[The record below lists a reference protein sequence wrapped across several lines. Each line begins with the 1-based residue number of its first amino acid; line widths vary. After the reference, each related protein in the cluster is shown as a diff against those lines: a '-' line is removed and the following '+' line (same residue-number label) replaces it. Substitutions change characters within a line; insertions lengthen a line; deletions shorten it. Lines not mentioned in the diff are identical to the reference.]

1 MNTVTQLHSKALI
14 DVNKNLFI
22 NGEWRPSATGAVF
35 EVRDPATEE
44 ILCQVAD
51 SNVDDAMGALDA
63 AVEAQTAWGATTGH
77 ERYEILMALHAIM
90 GERRDELAVMMTLEA
105 GKPVS
110 ESAGEIDLAASFVM
124 HFAQEALRI
133 DGNYQANPNGGSRMI
148 VTKKPVGPTILITPW
163 NFPMSMAA
171 RKIAPALAAG
181 CTAVVKP
188 AKETPLTMLAFAQML
203 HDAGLPKGVLNIVTT
218 SNSASTMEPLIRSG
232 KARKLSFT
240 GSTGVGITLLEQ
252 AAANVMKTSM
262 ELGGNAPFIVFEDAD
277 IDAAV
282 QGLLDT
288 KMRGNGETC
297 TAANRIYLQRGI
309 FDVFTAQLRE
319 RMTGYTLGHGADS
332 IVTLGPLINA
342 KQLASVTSLVDDA
355 VAKGAK
361 VELGGGRWGT
371 RGFFFEPTIL
381 TSVPDDADIVKAEIF
396 GPVAALYPFDTKEEV
411 IARANDSE
419 YGLASYVFTQNLAT
433 ALDVAEALDCGLV
446 GLNQGM
452 MSNAAAPFGGTKLSG
467 LGREGGKDGIEEF
480 LESKYIAIKA

>member
-1 MNTVTQLHSKALI
+1 MTTELQPISKALAE
-14 DVNKNLFI
+14 VSKKLFI
-22 NGEWRPSATGAVF
+22 NGEWRSSASGDVF
-35 EVRDPATEE
+35 QVRDPATGR
-44 ILCQVAD
+44 ILCEVAD
-51 SNVDDAMGALDA
+51 AGVDDAMDALDA
-63 AVEAQTAWGATTGH
+63 AVRAQKAWGATTGRQ
-77 ERYEILMALHAIM
+77 RYDILHSLYNIM
-90 GERRDELAVMMTLEA
+90 RERRDDLALMMTLEA
-105 GKPVS
+105 GKPVV
-110 ESAGEIDLAASFVM
+110 ESAGEIDLAASFVL

-133 DGNYQANPNGGSRMI
+133 DGTYQTNPNGGSRLL
-148 VTKKPVGPTILITPW
+148 VTKMPVGPTILITPW

-203 HDAGLPKGVLNIVTT
+203 TDAGLPDGVINIVTT
-218 SNSASTMEPLIRSG
+218 SNSSATMEPLIRSG

-262 ELGGNAPFIVFEDAD
+262 ELGGNAPFIVFDDANLED
-277 IDAAV
+277 AV

-297 TAANRIYLQRGI
+297 TAANRIFIQRGI
-309 FDVFTAQLRE
+309 FEPFKARLRE
-319 RMTGYTLGHGADS
+319 RMSGYVLGHGADEE
-332 IVTLGPLINA
+332 VTLGPLINE
-342 KQLASVTSLVDDA
+342 KQLRAVQSLVDDA
-355 VAKGAK
+355 VSKGAN
-361 VELGGGRWGT
+361 VELGGKRWGT
-371 RGFFFEPTIL
+371 EGFFFEPTIITEIPQSAEIL
-381 TSVPDDADIVKAEIF
+381 KSEIF
-396 GPVAALYPFDTKEEV
+396 GPVAALYQFDTQDEV
-411 IARANDSE
+411 IERANDTE
-419 YGLASYVFTQNLAT
+419 YGLASYIFTQSLST

-480 LESKYIAIKA
+480 LESKFIAIRG